1 MRAIVLAVTRHAF
14 TGEDGREVAL
24 CKVHYL
30 GDEYDGKDGRGLGV
44 LNISGGLELW
54 EVFET
59 VPGVYNL
66 EFGQRPG
73 RHGRP
78 VLTLQGA
85 ELVESLEGVLSSG
98 EV

>member
-1 MRAIVLAVTRHAF
+1 MKAIVLAVTRHAF

-30 GDEYDGKDGRGLGV
+30 GDEYIEEDARGLGV
-44 LNISGGLELW
+44 LNISGGLDLW
-54 EVFET
+54 DNFQT
-59 VPGVYNL
+59 VPGVYQL

-73 RHGRP
+73 RYGRP
-78 VLTLQGA
+78 MVTLQGA

-98 EV
+98 